1 MTYVDSVLASPYAW
15 ILAVAVMLALVLRN
29 IFLLL
34 LHRNA
39 PQRTRDRRLTLLFV
53 FAAVALALS
62 TTTLIVHTH
71 GALISSE
78 ALVFLGIAT
87 GLLTPAVVFLRAVG
101 IPLLFL
107 LSACGVFAIYLAEPW
122 QPVVKRAE
130 LGEVTVLSAS
140 GGAMSLELETPND
153 ARARD
158 WDGDR
163 PGARAGEPIIRLP
176 GEELGVTVEIVK
188 YHPYWFLLGRELAAR
203 AVTLTGYRD
212 GPLEDVALP
221 DPCAD
226 ELCRFV
232 HRRMAA
238 IPGIEVERVSSVP
251 VAVEPLS
258 SFTAVVEASGTV
270 VLRKD

>member
-1 MTYVDSVLASPYAW
+1 MNYVDRVLASPYAW

-29 IFLLL
+29 LILLL
-34 LHRNA
+34 LRRDA

-53 FAAVALALS
+53 FAAVALALV

-71 GALISSE
+71 RVLLSAE
-78 ALVFLGIAT
+78 ALVFFGVAT
-87 GLLTPAVVFLRAVG
+87 GLLLLAVVFLRAVG

-122 QPVVKRAE
+122 QPVVGRAE
-130 LGEVTVLSAS
+130 LADITVLSAS
-140 GGAMSLELETPND
+140 GGTMSLEMGTHD
-153 ARARD
+153 A
-158 WDGDR
+158 DR
-163 PGARAGEPIIRLP
+163 TDEPIIRLP
-176 GEELGVTVEIVK
+176 GEALGVTVELVD
-188 YHPYWFLLGRELAAR
+188 YHPYWFLLGRELGAR

-212 GPLEDVALP
+212 GAVEDMALS

-251 VAVEPLS
+251 VSVEPLS
-258 SFTAVVEASGTV
+258 GLTIVVEAPGTV
-270 VLRKD
+270 ALRQD